1 MKNDERKKQLLDAAC
16 QLAITKLGA
25 PATPFLK
32 ERFRPIERPVENRVS
47 KEEVQ
52 LILETLKARHTAPTL
67 QDVLDEVQEEV
78 ASAEAKWPAMNSA
91 HEAYGVLMEEIRELE
106 EHIFTNQKR
115 RNMAEMRA
123 EAIQVAAMAVRL
135 VRDICDG
142 NRGHK

>member
-1 MKNDERKKQLLDAAC
+1 MMTNDYRTKRLLDAAC
-16 QLAITKLGA
+16 QLALTKLA
-25 PATPFLK
+25 PVKLTVNV
-32 ERFRPIERPVENRVS
+32 VENKTS
-47 KEEVQ
+47 KEEV
-52 LILETLKARHTAPTL
+52 HTL
-67 QDVLDEVQEEV
+67 QNVLDEVREEV

-106 EHIFTNQKR
+106 EHVFTNQKR

>member
-16 QLAITKLGA
+16 QLAITRLGA
-25 PATPFLK
+25 PVKPLVNVVKSPTQA
-32 ERFRPIERPVENRVS
+32 VETRTS

-52 LILETLKARHTAPTL
+52 RILETLKARHTAPTL
-67 QDVLDEVQEEV
+67 QDVLNEVQEEV